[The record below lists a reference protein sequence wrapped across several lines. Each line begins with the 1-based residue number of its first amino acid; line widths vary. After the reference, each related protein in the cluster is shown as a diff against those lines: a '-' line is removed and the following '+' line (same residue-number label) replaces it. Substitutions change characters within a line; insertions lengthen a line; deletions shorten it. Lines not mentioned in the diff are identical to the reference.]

1 MDAAPGGGQPRRI
14 ARVLIDSPL
23 PQLDRLFD
31 YAIPA
36 DLADDVAPG
45 VRVKAPLRTAGRMI
59 DGFVVELGTEDDAD
73 RALSELD
80 AVVSSARV
88 LPERLYRLARAVA
101 DRAAGS
107 ASDVLRLA
115 IPKRMVRAEKSWL
128 QRTDAPDPGS
138 ATPAWPDE
146 LAAYPEL
153 SDRLAAGERVAV
165 DAVPRPDAWARL
177 LVAAASD
184 VLARGRSVIV
194 AVPDHRDLDR
204 LTAALEGC
212 VPADAVVRHDAA
224 QSGPE
229 RYAGYLRT
237 LDARPCLV
245 IGNRSAVYAPVHE
258 LGLIALWD
266 DGDALYEE
274 PLAPY
279 VHTRDAML
287 VRQGIEPCA
296 LLFAGHTRTSDVQ
309 RLVEIGFVTQVD
321 RTRRETPHV
330 VLSASRED
338 ERGARIP
345 SAAFRAAR
353 EALASGPVL
362 VQVARPGYAPSLVC
376 ADCRAPARCGTCAGP
391 LHARARGA
399 VPVCG
404 WCGRSAHTWA
414 CPQCA
419 STRFRLSSSGSERTA
434 DELGRAFAGTR
445 IILSDGAHPVLEVG
459 PEPALVV
466 ATRGAEP
473 VADGGYAAVLL
484 LDGERMLQSP
494 QLRIGESCL
503 RWWSN
508 AAALASPGAP
518 VHLADVS
525 GAVARALASWTQ
537 PGYARQELAER
548 APLRLPPAARVAR
561 LEGEGAAVRRALER
575 LGEAVPELA
584 SDAVL
589 GPVPL
594 EDGERFGPDAERALV
609 RFEYARGASVTSALR
624 AAVVAEAVST
634 RRRRDRR
641 ARTRTT
647 LAVRVDVLEPEL

>member
-1 MDAAPGGGQPRRI
+1 
-14 ARVLIDSPL
+14 S
-23 PQLDRLFD
+23 
-31 YAIPA
+31 AI
-36 DLADDVAPG
+36 
-45 VRVKAPLRTAGRMI
+45 I
-59 DGFVVELGTEDDAD
+59 
-73 RALSELD
+73 
-80 AVVSSARV
+80 
-88 LPERLYRLARAVA
+88 
-101 DRAAGS
+101 
-107 ASDVLRLA
+107 
-115 IPKRMVRAEKSWL
+115 
-128 QRTDAPDPGS
+128 
-138 ATPAWPDE
+138 
-146 LAAYPEL
+146 
-153 SDRLAAGERVAV
+153 
-165 DAVPRPDAWARL
+165 
-177 LVAAASD
+177 
-184 VLARGRSVIV
+184 

-204 LTAALEGC
+204 LAAALDGR
-212 VPADAVVRHDAA
+212 VPSEAVVRHDAG

-229 RYAGYLRT
+229 RYGGYLRT
-237 LDARPCLV
+237 LDERPCVV
-245 IGNRSAVYAPVHE
+245 IGNRSAVYAPVHAP
-258 LGLIALWD
+258 GLIAVWD
-266 DGDALYEE
+266 DGDTLHEE

-279 VHTRDAML
+279 AHTRDAML

-296 LLFAGHTRTSDVQ
+296 LLFAGHTRTTDVQ
-309 RLVEIGFVTQVD
+309 RLVEIGFVAQVD
-321 RTRRETPHV
+321 QARRERPNV

-353 EALASGPVL
+353 EALGSGPVL

-376 ADCRAPARCGTCAGP
+376 ADCRAPARCATCGGP
-391 LHARARGA
+391 LRARARGA

-404 WCGRSAHTWA
+404 WCGRGAHTWA

-445 IILSDGAHPVLEVG
+445 VILSDGSHPVLDVG

-508 AAALASPGAP
+508 AASLAAPGAP

-537 PGYARQELAER
+537 AGYARQELAER

-561 LEGEGAAVRRALER
+561 LEGSDASVGRALER
-575 LGEAVPELA
+575 LREAVPELPP
-584 SDAVL
+584 DAIL

-594 EDGERFGPDAERALV
+594 EDGDRFGPSAERALV
-609 RFEYARGASVTSALR
+609 RFEYGRGPAVTSALR